1 MIKNKA
7 TGVFTVIIS
16 QNCIDSLKNHIYRL
30 NLCMKLPNKKAPPER
45 SVGHRIY
52 TYKLFLFLLFLPHR
66 ELAGDGKAPAKLA
79 LTPGGY
85 RAGNKPVLQ

>member
-1 MIKNKA
+1 MLF
-7 TGVFTVIIS
+7 GVGGL
-16 QNCIDSLKNHIYRL
+16 NCWA
-30 NLCMKLPNKKAPPER
+30 LPNINIKKAPPER

-66 ELAGDGKAPAKLA
+66 ELAGNGKAPAKLA